1 MNPNRTKEPIRF
13 VCVFCGETIA
23 PGELDP
29 CALIVVAAIDRP
41 RPKQKEQTFYCHI
54 NCLKDRSSVA
64 GSFYITD
71 PDFSSIG
78 EIEHEE

>member
-1 MNPNRTKEPIRF
+1 MNQNNTEEPIRF

-41 RPKQKEQTFYCHI
+41 RAEQKEQTFYCHI

-71 PDFSSIG
+71 HDFPTIG
-78 EIEHEE
+78 EIENEQ